1 MKRVLSII
9 LAALF
14 IFAAMPFT
22 ASAAE
27 EVVINL
33 ADYGVTNGDDIGTVF
48 DNATKQADDDKTD
61 TVYRIVIP
69 AGTYYGN
76 NMHIYSDMIIDM
88 TSGATIKNNGTA
100 TMFRYST
107 ISYFTNDGKGIN
119 GYDAGGNVT
128 FIGGTIDGDAQESA
142 ILKFG
147 HLSGV
152 TIKNVTMKNVKKKH
166 YIEFSASEN
175 VTIEN
180 CKFLDY
186 AGSWG
191 GNGNVEAIQ
200 IDACINEHFTG
211 FSPDF
216 KKEAYK
222 DYIQDETICRNIS
235 ITNCT
240 FKNLKRGVG
249 SHSGVATSFFENITI
264 TNNTFENIEGYAI
277 NATNYKN
284 CTISGNVIKNAGSGI
299 MFRTMDGAHSNFYEP
314 RAKSYKKQTKYVD
327 MKSTITN
334 NEIQVT
340 PGYKKTFV
348 NTAYGIQLYGEEIS
362 ASLSKSTRSK
372 KGNKYLIPEGD
383 FRVSGVTV
391 ENNTI
396 TLTCEGYGIWLQG
409 AAENTVAEND
419 IECNIAKEATGGTGD
434 GIRMQD
440 YSIKNVIKSNTI
452 ENTTAKGSL
461 DSGMFG
467 INIIDYSSSNTISK
481 NTIIKPK
488 KDGIS
493 IKSSSSNKLT
503 SNTISNVKRDGIHLV
518 SSKKTKVTSNTI
530 KKPTR
535 DGILAEKSAS
545 LTIQS
550 NKMSKCRT
558 AINLKSSKSAKLVS
572 NKSTSCS
579 SDAIKLESSP
589 SATINKNSLNTQ
601 KRDGINIV
609 KSKKI
614 VITSNTITKS
624 TRYGINS
631 TKAQIKKDSK
641 NKITKSGKRARS
653 WVYK

>member
-1 MKRVLSII
+1 MKRILSII

-27 EVVINL
+27 EIVINL
-33 ADYGVTNGDDIGTVF
+33 EVTDGDDIKSAF
-48 DNATKQADDDKTD
+48 DSATKQAQDDTSD
-61 TVYRIVIP
+61 TVYRIKIP

-88 TSGATIKNNGTA
+88 TSGAKLVNNGSA
-100 TMFRYST
+100 TMIRFGT
-107 ISYFTNDGKGIN
+107 IDYFESANGGKGYT
-119 GYDAGGNVT
+119 GYEAGGNVT
-128 FIGGTIDGDAQESA
+128 FIGGTIDGNECESA

-152 TIKNVTMKNVKKKH
+152 TIDGVTMKNVKKKH
-166 YIEFSASEN
+166 YVEFAASEN
-175 VTIEN
+175 VTIKN

-186 AGSWG
+186 AGTWG

-200 IDACINEHFTG
+200 IDAAVSEHFSG
-211 FSPDF
+211 FASNT
-216 KKEAYK
+216 
-222 DYIQDETICRNIS
+222 DETISKNIS

-264 TNNTFENIEGYAI
+264 TDNTFENIEGYAI

-284 CTISGNVIKNAGSGI
+284 CTIARNVIKNAGSGI

-314 RAKSYKKQTKYVD
+314 RASAYKKQTKYVN
-327 MKSTITN
+327 MNSTITD
-334 NEIQVT
+334 NEITVT

-348 NTAYGIQLYGEEIS
+348 NTAYGIQLYGEIIT
-362 ASLSKSTRSK
+362 AALSKKTRSS
-372 KGNKYLIPEGD
+372 KGNNYLIPEGD

-391 ENNTI
+391 TGNTVN
-396 TLTCEGYGIWLQG
+396 LTCEGYGIWIQG
-409 AAENTVAEND
+409 AAENTVSSND
-419 IECNIAKEATGGTGD
+419 ITCNIINDATGGTGD

-440 YSIKNVIKSNTI
+440 SSVKNVIKSNKI
-452 ENTTAKGSL
+452 ENTTSKGSL

-467 INIIDYSSSNTISK
+467 INIINSSNSNTISK

-503 SNTISNVKRDGIHLV
+503 SNTISNVKRDGIHLT
-518 SSKKTKVTSNTI
+518 SAKKTKVSSNVI

-535 DGILAEKSAS
+535 DGILAESSAS

-550 NKMSKCRT
+550 NKVSKCRT
-558 AINLKSSKSAKLVS
+558 AINLKSSKSSKLVS

-579 SDAIKLESSP
+579 SDAVKLEKSP
-589 SATINKNSLNTQ
+589 SVTINKNNLNTQ

-609 KSKKI
+609 SSKKI
-614 VITSNTITKS
+614 VITNNTITKS

-653 WVYK
+653 WK

>member
-1 MKRVLSII
+1 MKRILSVI

-22 ASAAE
+22 ASAAG
-27 EVVINL
+27 EVVIDL
-33 ADYGVTNGDDIGTVF
+33 GEVVTDGDNIKTAF
-48 DNATKQADDDKTD
+48 DNATKQADNDTSD

-88 TSGATIKNNGTA
+88 TSGAKLVNNGSA
-100 TMFRYST
+100 TMFRFGT
-107 ISYFTNDGKGIN
+107 IDYFENANGGKGYT
-119 GYDAGGNVT
+119 GYEAGGNVT

-166 YIEFSASEN
+166 YIEFAASEN

-200 IDACINEHFTG
+200 IDAAVDEHFSG
-211 FSPDF
+211 FASNN
-216 KKEAYK
+216 
-222 DYIQDETICRNIS
+222 DETISRNITV
-235 ITNCT
+235 TNCT

-314 RAKSYKKQTKYVD
+314 RAKSYKKQTEYVD

-348 NTAYGIQLYGEEIS
+348 NTAYGIQLYGEKIS

-372 KGNKYLIPEGD
+372 KGNNYLIPEGD

-396 TLTCEGYGIWLQG
+396 TLTCEGYGIWIQG

-440 YSIKNVIKSNTI
+440 YSIKNVIKSNRI
-452 ENTTAKGSL
+452 ENTTSKGSL

-518 SSKKTKVTSNTI
+518 FSKKTKVTSNTI